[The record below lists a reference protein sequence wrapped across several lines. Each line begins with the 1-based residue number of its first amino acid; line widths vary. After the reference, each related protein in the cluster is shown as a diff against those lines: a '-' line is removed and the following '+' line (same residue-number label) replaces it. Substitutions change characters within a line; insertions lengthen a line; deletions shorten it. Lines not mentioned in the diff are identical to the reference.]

1 MAQVNPA
8 WPQAFAC
15 HRYQA
20 LANGPAL
27 IVTGAVHGNEVCG
40 AVAIRRVMA
49 ELEQGMLSLRAGRL
63 TLVPVANPLAYRL
76 GQRGG
81 DRNLNRNLAPNP
93 SPQDYE
99 DHAANW
105 LCPLLAEHDVLLD
118 LHSFQSPGQPFVFL
132 GPTDNDGEL
141 EPFAHAARE
150 EALARRL
157 GVADAV
163 DGWLST
169 YALGVVRRRLSPV
182 GDHRLREL
190 NGDARYGV
198 GTTEY
203 MRSQGGWAL
212 TLECGQH
219 ADPAAPEVAY
229 RAILNAL
236 AHLGLVDAPDPAPRT
251 LSLLS
256 LYEVVDK
263 QDDADSFVRGWT
275 SFEIVRKGDLI
286 GRRADG
292 SPVCAPDDARIVFP
306 NPRAQAGQEWFYLA
320 RTSDRLASRH
330 A

>member
-1 MAQVNPA
+1 MNPA

-292 SPVCAPDDARIVFP
+292 SPVCARDDARIVFP